1 MSDYLKSTNFA
12 TKDALPA
19 GNAGKIVKGTEIDNE
34 FNAIVDAVESK
45 ADLLNPVFSGLLTT
59 DTLTTGGATSVGGTL
74 AVAGAFSAA
83 ADAQFTGT
91 GRVKVPTGTTA
102 QRPASP
108 SAGSVRFN
116 TTLGYLENYNGT
128 VWKAVGFITPADV
141 SDQVNTAT
149 GYFQVPVGNTTQ
161 RPASPA
167 EGIVRYN
174 SEIDLYEGYING
186 AWHKFLTANQNVFS
200 MDYVLVAGGGAGGN
214 GGVAMLSAGAGGGGG
229 IIRSSVLGQFSMT
242 PGTTYNIVVGAGGAS
257 GSTSGSNTTAFGFTA
272 VGGGRGGTFGSTSG
286 LAGGSGGGAGSIAG
300 AVGGAG
306 TSGQGFAGA
315 GPTGASS
322 GGGGGASA
330 AASGLNG
337 GAGVSSALTGSTIY
351 YSGGGGGGAYDGAS
365 GGIAGVGGAGT
376 GGDSQFV
383 TRNGGNGTANTG
395 GGGGG
400 GSTLQSTNGA
410 EGVGSGGN
418 GGSGVVVL
426 SIPTDRY
433 TGTKTGSPL
442 VSTFGSNTL
451 LTFQSS
457 GSYTA

>member
-1 MSDYLKSTNFA
+1 M
-12 TKDALPA
+12 
-19 GNAGKIVKGTEIDNE
+19 
-34 FNAIVDAVESK
+34 
-45 ADLLNPVFSGLLTT
+45 NPTFSGLLTT
-59 DTLTTGGATSVGGTL
+59 DTLTTGGATNIGGTL
-74 AVAGAFSAA
+74 AVAGTLSAA
-83 ADAQFTGT
+83 TDVQFTGT
-91 GRVKVPTGTTA
+91 GRMLFPKGTTA

-108 SAGSVRFN
+108 TAGSVRYN
-116 TTLGYLENYNGT
+116 TDLNYLENFNGT
-128 VWKAVGFITPADV
+128 VWKPVGFITPADV
-141 SDQVNTAT
+141 SDQTNTST

-174 SEIDLYEGYING
+174 SEIDIYEGYING

-200 MDYVLVAGGGAGGN
+200 IDYVLVAGGGAGGN
-214 GGVAMLSAGAGGGGG
+214 GGNSMLSAGAGGGGG
-229 IIRSSVLGQFSMT
+229 VLRSSVLGQFSMT
-242 PGTTYNIVVGAGGAS
+242 PGTTYNIVVGAGGSS

-272 VGGGRGGTFGSTSG
+272 VGGGRGGTYGSRSG
-286 LAGGSGGGAGSIAG
+286 LNGGSGGGAGSGAG

-330 AASGLNG
+330 AASGLSG
-337 GAGVSSALTGSTIY
+337 GTGVSSALTGSTIY
-351 YSGGGGGGAYDGAS
+351 YAGGGGGGAYDGAAAGS
-365 GGIAGVGGAGT
+365 AGVGGGGT
-376 GGDSQFV
+376 GGDSQFT

-400 GSTLQSTNGA
+400 GSTLQSTNGD

-426 SIPTDRY
+426 SIPTTRY
-433 TGTKTGSPL
+433 TGTHTGSPL

>member
-12 TKDALPA
+12 TKDSLPS

-34 FNAIVDAVESK
+34 FNAIADAIESK
-45 ADLLNPVFSGLLTT
+45 ADLLNPTFSGLLTT
-59 DTLTTGGATSVGGTL
+59 DTLTTGGATNIGGTL
-74 AVAGAFSAA
+74 AVAGTLSAA
-83 ADAQFTGT
+83 ADVQFTGT
-91 GRVKVPTGTTA
+91 GRMLFPKGTTA

-108 SAGSVRFN
+108 TAGSVRYN
-116 TTLGYLENYNGT
+116 TDLNYLENFNGT
-128 VWKAVGFITPADV
+128 VWKPVGFITPADV
-141 SDQVNTAT
+141 SDQTNTST

-174 SEIDLYEGYING
+174 SEIDIYEGYING
-186 AWHKFLTANQNVFS
+186 AWHKFLTANQNVFT
-200 MDYVLVAGGGAGGN
+200 MDYVLVAGGGAGGT
-214 GGVAMLSAGAGGGGG
+214 GGSTMLSAGGGGG
-229 IIRSSVLGQFSMT
+229 GGTVRSSVLGQFSMT
-242 PGTTYNIVVGAGGAS
+242 PGTTYNIIVGAGGAS

-272 VGGGRGGTFGSTSG
+272 VGGGRGGTYGSRSG
-286 LAGGSGGGAGSIAG
+286 LDGGSGGGAGSGSG

-315 GPTGASS
+315 GPVGSGS
-322 GGGGGASA
+322 GGGGGATA
-330 AASGLNG
+330 AASGSNG
-337 GAGVSSALTGSTIY
+337 GAGVSSSLTGSTIY
-351 YSGGGGGGAYDGAS
+351 YSGGGGGGSYDGNS

-400 GSTLQSTNGA
+400 GSTLQNTNGDS
-410 EGVGSGGN
+410 GVGSGGN

-426 SIPTDRY
+426 SIPTTRY
-433 TGTKTGSPL
+433 TGTHTGSPL
-442 VSTFGSNTL
+442 VSTLGSNTL